1 MNNKKFFQIPVFG
14 AQDNGQDTTLKSVVQ
29 ACDAKNLGAGV
40 TKKLDVD
47 MKAINTDEGAEE
59 VLPYYCST
67 DLCNVKV
74 SLQTEMAEKM
84 AAVLNEALEDLEK
97 TGEAEAEKNEANVGG
112 TGGAAQTTVAV
123 ATIAFSMAMACLA
136 L

>member
-1 MNNKKFFQIPVFG
+1 M
-14 AQDNGQDTTLKSVVQ
+14 
-29 ACDAKNLGAGV
+29 